1 MGGLVLPDL
10 KQNKISHCRAKFS
23 PSDLN
28 LTWTHNTNKDN
39 KLSGSGKKG
48 NLRVSI
54 RWQLTSIAAALE
66 MKI

>member
-1 MGGLVLPDL
+1 M
-10 KQNKISHCRAKFS
+10 AKFS

-28 LTWTHNTNKDN
+28 LTWRHNTNKDN

-54 RWQLTSIAAALE
+54 RWQLTSIAAVLE